1 MSNGMCQMCTAHAVL
16 AFFVVMAPTRM
27 RHLPSP
33 LNIEIVKILDG
44 ARAARRPRVDISEL
58 ARQSGIERSMLSR
71 MLKPEKSMLV
81 DELVAVCTAL
91 ELDAGR
97 VIDEARRRVSA
108 EQPDDARPAPHV
120 TTVTAEDIAAGVGL
134 PRGLPRQ
141 RRTRPSIGTEPRKHR

>member
-1 MSNGMCQMCTAHAVL
+1 
-16 AFFVVMAPTRM
+16 MAPTRT

-33 LNIEIVKILDG
+33 LNVEIAKILDG
-44 ARAARRPRVDISEL
+44 ARVARRPRVDISEL

-91 ELDAGR
+91 GLDAGR

-108 EQPDDARPAPHV
+108 SDGQAGGARPAPHS
-120 TTVTAEDIAAGVGL
+120 TTVTEEDIAAGVGL
-134 PRGLPRQ
+134 PRGGPRQ
-141 RRTRPSIGTEPRKHR
+141 RRTRPSIDTERRKHT